1 MPTPEAMGA
10 PRRKKRLSS
19 SAIGILIALLAFVGA
34 SRAEA
39 QPAHRARPAT
49 ATTTATTTT
58 TTATTTTSAG
68 QIAPA
73 AYTEAQVQTL
83 AEPAPGSGAP
93 GYPAALAQARVEGR
107 VLAEFVVDTAGLVD
121 VDSFHAVESTNPV
134 FVEAVRAALSTLRYR
149 PATIDGKPVRQIVQ
163 QPFVFSLD
171 Q

>member
-1 MPTPEAMGA
+1 MRA
-10 PRRKKRLSS
+10 PGWRTRQSS
-19 SAIGILIALLAFVGA
+19 SAIGVLIALLAFAGA
-34 SRAEA
+34 SRAGA
-39 QPAHRARPAT
+39 QQARRGRPS
-49 ATTTATTTT
+49 TTPTTTT
-58 TTATTTTSAG
+58 TTTSGG

-73 AYTEAQVQTL
+73 AYTEAQVQTI

-107 VLAEFVVDTAGLVD
+107 VVAEFVVDTTGLVE

-134 FVEAVRAALSTLRYR
+134 FVDAVRAALSTLRYR

>member
-49 ATTTATTTT
+49 ATTTT
-58 TTATTTTSAG
+58 TTTTSAG